1 MPFNTEIPNPNPTA
15 LLERHLEACLADQ
28 PRWMAALANETRLAL
43 QAPSATRSLRGSGGM
58 PMLEA
63 ESALTR
69 DVALWANRTGELLT
83 ARWQSELA
91 PTAERAAGR
100 QRLSHSAFDQLTLVD
115 EAEAAENIEL
125 LKVVQSIELQHELLL
140 RELTARS
147 ATLRGDDGV
156 KRGSNLLRPE
166 LMVRAVWDASEV
178 LGLTVNARLA
188 LLRAAATPLVRALGT
203 AFAEALQR
211 LERWSVAPAAWRATA
226 LPGRR
231 LPAPAPSGFDVT
243 RPGALDMLRGRM
255 DPQVPM
261 GTPGAPEGLPDAMLM
276 RVLAAGSGS
285 ADPLANR
292 LLERLPLLE
301 AAARKVIERQVIEL
315 IARLV
320 DAMLH
325 DEQLRHPV
333 RAAVAKLQVPLLRL
347 ALQEPRLFDDHRHP
361 AWQFLNRLG
370 AWTIG
375 YDDDADPRL
384 CALMSG
390 VAVLCDRL
398 EAAPTIDGHSF
409 ARALA
414 ELEAIFQADLDAEC
428 AEAAP
433 QIERLRQAARRA
445 ELKLSIRRT
454 IQTKLHSA
462 APDFGLHH
470 PALQGSGLRLSD
482 TLKDFLTGPWVD
494 AVATVALRDG
504 EDAPLV
510 QSLQNW
516 VDELLQSLAAPR
528 NADERRRLLRTV
540 PALAQRLQQGLALTR
555 LVPVERQRVLDELAE
570 RHMELLRPDPRAPT
584 AAAVTEALTPAEIV
598 RRLRE
603 EDEASPPAGGA
614 AADSQGPD
622 SLLDFGSLQTVPAE
636 LLDDAAA
643 TAPRDWSRHLALGMW
658 CRLVPRGSWTVARLL
673 WIGDRR
679 DHLLFSDADL
689 GLTHAL
695 TRAAF
700 ERLVAEQLAAP
711 LEERSLLERAV
722 DTLMARRPD

>member
-1 MPFNTEIPNPNPTA
+1 MQLNTEIPNPNPTA
-15 LLERHLEACLADQ
+15 LLQRHLEACLADQ
-28 PRWMAALANETRLAL
+28 PRWMAAMANETRLAL
-43 QAPSATRSLRGSGGM
+43 QSPSATRSLRGSGGT

-69 DVALWANRTGELLT
+69 DYALWANRTGELMA

-91 PTAERAAGR
+91 PAAERTAGR
-100 QRLSHSAFDQLTLVD
+100 QRLSHSAFDQLSLVD
-115 EAEAAENIEL
+115 EAEAAENIEI
-125 LKVVQSIELQHELLL
+125 LKVVQGAELQHELLL
-140 RELTARS
+140 RELAARS
-147 ATLRGDDGV
+147 ATLRGEDGV

-166 LMVRAVWDASEV
+166 LMVRAIWDASEV
-178 LGLTVNARLA
+178 LGLAANARLA
-188 LLRAAATPLVRALGT
+188 LLRAASAPLVRALGT
-203 AFAEALQR
+203 AFSEALQR

-231 LPAPAPSGFDVT
+231 LPAPALSGFDVT

-276 RVLAAGSGS
+276 RVLAAGSAS

-347 ALQEPRLFDDHRHP
+347 ALQEPRLFDDHLHP

-375 YDDDADPRL
+375 YDDDTDPRL
-384 CALMSG
+384 CALMRS
-390 VAVLCDRL
+390 VTDLCDRL
-398 EAAPTIDGHSF
+398 EGAPTIDAAAF
-409 ARALA
+409 ASALA
-414 ELEAIFQADLDAEC
+414 ELEALFRADLDAEC

-433 QIERLRQAARRA
+433 QIERLRRAERRG

-454 IQTKLHSA
+454 VQAKLHAA
-462 APDFGLHH
+462 APEFGLHH

-482 TLKDFLTGPWVD
+482 TLKAFLTGPWVD

-528 NADERRRLLRTV
+528 SADERQRLLRAV
-540 PALAQRLQQGLALTR
+540 PALVQRLQQGLALTR
-555 LVPVERQRVLDELAE
+555 LVPSERQRVLDELAE
-570 RHMELLRPDPRAPT
+570 RHMELLRPNPGAP
-584 AAAVTEALTPAEIV
+584 AAAGGEALTPAEIV

-603 EDEASPPAGGA
+603 EDEAAPYPGTA
-614 AADSQGPD
+614 ATDSQGPD
-622 SLLDFGSLQTVPAE
+622 SLLDFGTLDTVPAE
-636 LLDDAAA
+636 LLDGSGAA
-643 TAPRDWSRHLALGMW
+643 APRDWSRHLAPGMW

-673 WIGDRR
+673 WIGERR

-722 DTLMARRPD
+722 DSLMVQRGG